1 MNLKKL
7 FPVLLVIIGL
17 GFVVGGGYTV
27 FRGVDAKDKVRAE
40 LVRQDI
46 TTTPD
51 ASIPNTKVTDATTA
65 QSMADVIQ
73 KHSDE
78 ITGGRS
84 YAELGR
90 YLTADGKGDTSDEN
104 LAMKDDQ
111 GNPVANPVRD
121 VALTASTLRTGLY
134 TSIMAFNVADLV
146 IGLGIAIAVMGIAV
160 FGIGIALGALA
171 IPSLAQKVHVKPVAA
186 EV

>member
-1 MNLKKL
+1 
-7 FPVLLVIIGL
+7 
-17 GFVVGGGYTV
+17 
-27 FRGVDAKDKVRAE
+27 
-40 LVRQDI
+40 
-46 TTTPD
+46 
-51 ASIPNTKVTDATTA
+51 
-65 QSMADVIQ
+65 VIQ

-104 LAMKDDQ
+104 LAMKDKD

-146 IGLGIAIAVMGIAV
+146 TGLGVAIAAMGVAII
-160 FGIGIALGALA
+160 GIGIALGALA
-171 IPSLAQKVHVKPVAA
+171 IPSLARRVHVEPVAA
-186 EV
+186 RV

>member
-1 MNLKKL
+1 MKKI
-7 FPVLLVIIGL
+7 FPVLLVLVGL
-17 GFVVGGGYTV
+17 AFLVGGGYTV
-27 FRGVDAKDKVRAE
+27 ARGIDAKDQVRAE

-46 TTTPD
+46 VTTPD
-51 ASIPNTKVTDATTA
+51 ARIPNVKVTDAETA
-65 QSMADVIQ
+65 QVMADVIQ
-73 KHSDE
+73 KHVNE

-104 LAMKDDQ
+104 LAMKDKD
-111 GNPVANPVRD
+111 GNLVPNPIRD

-146 IGLGIAIAVMGIAV
+146 IGLGLAFAVIGFAV
-160 FGIGIALGALA
+160 GGVGVALAALA
-171 IPSLAQKVHVKPVAA
+171 IPSLGRRFHVQPVAA
-186 EV
+186 PSV